1 MVMKNI
7 IYFASAVL
15 LALSSCKNED
25 GLDGNGTL
33 KLSVGIEDIVNVESR
48 SATDDQ
54 SSLESTCKVRIYSGN
69 TLVDKYLGSQ
79 LPVSIPL
86 LSGDYSVRVTAGD
99 SVAAAFDKKFYEG
112 IENFTI
118 VRGHTSEVNVDCR
131 IANTVVAVNFDPTL
145 DDMFSES
152 SVVVT
157 SSTGELVYS
166 SSENNVKGYFSLP
179 SDNKTLKCVF
189 KGKKITGGEFTKEHD
204 IQGEPS
210 TLYNLTYKFSSSPSD
225 TGGGFFD
232 ISVDTTPLGESS
244 SMIVVKQRPT
254 VTLKN
259 EANEEFDINN
269 PHTVQVGT
277 TEPFYLWV
285 ATSSSIKS
293 LVVTNDKFVEWGVS
307 STSSID
313 FTGLSDDEVSQL
325 SAKGL
330 TLIEYTP
337 GTTTNG
343 VNWCIKFES
352 ALMTKI
358 TVAEGNFNTTIDV
371 VDVNDKSR
379 NAVWNLVV
387 SNSTVVTTDAFPYTI
402 WTNKAQLR
410 ASKISEPTGNVR
422 FRYRQKNTVDWSYVD
437 AVLANDVYTADI
449 KGLTPKTMYEYQI
462 MDGDVAS
469 SVTCMFTTEEAQQL
483 PNSSFESVSG
493 DEPLLI
499 YGEGEEMWWDSGN
512 HGSASFASLGIGGNV
527 TTVDKSLFHSGIQSL
542 LLASQNIANTLAAGN
557 VFAGKYLKTEG
568 TNGVLGFG
576 RLFTSRPAK
585 LKGYV
590 KYNGG
595 TVDIGGDMIAKGSDD
610 KGIFYVALTDG
621 DGEVYDDGSK
631 WSRIIKTNKKNR
643 QLFDKDAENVI
654 AYGEMIWSGKT
665 SDNGLV
671 PFEITLNYKSLER
684 IPNRIVVVASACMYG
699 DYFQGSSSSKMWLD
713 DLELVYE

>member
-1 MVMKNI
+1 MKNI
-7 IYFASAVL
+7 IYFASVL
-15 LALSSCKNED
+15 LLVISSCVNED

-48 SATDDQ
+48 NTTEEQ
-54 SSLESTCKVRIYSGN
+54 PSLESTCKIRIYSGN

-118 VRGHTSEVNVDCR
+118 VRGQTSEVNVDCR

-244 SMIVVKQRPT
+244 STIVVKQRPT

-313 FTGLSDDEVSQL
+313 FTGLSDDEISQL

-330 TLIEYTP
+330 SLIKYTP
-337 GTTTNG
+337 STTTNG

-437 AVLANDVYTADI
+437 AVFADDVYTADI
-449 KGLTPKTMYEYQI
+449 TGLTSGTMYEYQI

-469 SVTCMFTTEEAQQL
+469 SVTCTFTTEEAQQL
-483 PNSSFESVSG
+483 PNNSFESVSG
-493 DEPLLI
+493 SSPILI
-499 YGEGEEMWWDSGN
+499 HGKDEEMWWDSGN
-512 HGSASFASLGIGGNV
+512 HGSSTIGRNV
-527 TTVDKSLFHSGIQSL
+527 TTVDTSIKHSGNQSL
-542 LLASQNIANTLAAGN
+542 LLSSQNVVIKFAAGN

-568 TNGVLGFG
+568 TDGVLGFG
-576 RLFTSRPAK
+576 RPFTSRPTK
-585 LKGYV
+585 LKGYI
-590 KYNGG
+590 KYNCGVVDKGG
-595 TVDIGGDMIAKGSDD
+595 NMIANGSNDN
-610 KGIFYVALTDG
+610 GIVYIALTDG
-621 DGEVYDDGSK
+621 EGEVYDDGSK
-631 WSRIIKTNKKNR
+631 WSRIIKTNKDNR
-643 QLFDKDAENVI
+643 QLFDKDAENII
-654 AYGEMIWSGKT
+654 AYGEMIWNETT
-665 SDNGLV
+665 SDSGLV
-671 PFEITLNYKSLER
+671 PFEITLDYKSLNR
-684 IPNRIVVVASACMYG
+684 VPNRIVVVASASMYG
-699 DYFQGSSSSKMWLD
+699 DYFQGSTSSKMWLD

>member
-1 MVMKNI
+1 MIMRNI
-7 IYFASAVL
+7 IYYASIVL

-25 GLDGNGTL
+25 GLDGSGIL
-33 KLSVGIEDIVNVESR
+33 KLNFGIEDAVNVQSR
-48 SATDDQ
+48 ITADEQ
-54 SSLESTCKVRIYSGN
+54 ASLEESSKIRIYSGK
-69 TLVDKYLGSQ
+69 TLVVKYLGSE
-79 LPVSIPL
+79 LPETISL

-118 VRGHTSEVNVDCR
+118 ARGQASDVNVDCR
-131 IANTVVAVNFDPTL
+131 IANTVVAVNFDQTL

-244 SMIVVKQRPT
+244 STIVVKQRPT

-437 AVLANDVYTADI
+437 AVFANDVYTADI
-449 KGLTPKTMYEYQI
+449 TGLTPGTMYEYQI

-469 SVTCMFTTEEAQQL
+469 SVTCTFTTEEALQL
-483 PNSSFESVSG
+483 PNNSFEEWSG
-493 DEPLLI
+493 SAPL
-499 YGEGEEMWWDSGN
+499 YVFKEGDSMWWDTGNTGSQKGGVNITTNDSSIKNSGN
-512 HGSASFASLGIGGNV
+512 YSAKLS
-527 TTVDKSLFHSGIQSL
+527 
-542 LLASQNIANTLAAGN
+542 SQNVIIQFAAGN
-557 VFAGKYLKTEG
+557 MFIGKFIDVEMQGLTG
-568 TNGVLGFG
+568 HGILGFG
-576 RLFTSRPAK
+576 RNFNSRPTK
-585 LKGYV
+585 LKGYL
-590 KYNGG
+590 KYNCGEVNKGG
-595 TVDIGGDMIAKGSDD
+595 SHISNGANDE
-610 KGIFYVALTDG
+610 GIIYIALTDG
-621 DGEVYDDGSK
+621 DGVQDQNGEF
-631 WSRIIKTNKKNR
+631 WSCIIKTKSG
-643 QLFDKDAENVI
+643 QYFDKNASNIV
-654 AYGEMIWSGKT
+654 AYGEKIWNESTSGDGMI
-665 SDNGLV
+665 
-671 PFEITLNYKSLER
+671 PFEISLDYRSFER
-684 IPNRIVVVASACMYG
+684 KVNRIVLVAAASRYG
-699 DYFQGSSSSKMWLD
+699 DYFEGSTSSIMWLD

>member
-1 MVMKNI
+1 MKNI
-7 IYFASAVL
+7 IYFASVL
-15 LALSSCKNED
+15 LLVISSCVNED

-48 SATDDQ
+48 STTDDQ
-54 SSLESTCKVRIYSGN
+54 PSLESTCKIRIYSGN

-118 VRGHTSEVNVDCR
+118 VRGQTSEVNVDCR

-244 SMIVVKQRPT
+244 STIVVKQRPT

-313 FTGLSDDEVSQL
+313 FTGLSDDEISQL

-330 TLIEYTP
+330 SLIKYTP
-337 GTTTNG
+337 STTTNG

-402 WTNKAQLR
+402 WTKKAQLR

-437 AVLANDVYTADI
+437 AVFANDVYTADI
-449 KGLTPKTMYEYQI
+449 TGLTPGTMYEYQI

-469 SVTCMFTTEEAQQL
+469 SVTCTFTTEEAQQL
-483 PNSSFESVSG
+483 PNNSFESVSG
-493 DEPLLI
+493 SSPILI
-499 YGEGEEMWWDSGN
+499 HGKDEEMWWDSGN
-512 HGSASFASLGIGGNV
+512 HGSSTIGRNV
-527 TTVDKSLFHSGIQSL
+527 TTVDTSIKHSGNQSL
-542 LLASQNIANTLAAGN
+542 LLSSQNVVIKFAAGN

-568 TNGVLGFG
+568 TDGVLGFG
-576 RLFTSRPAK
+576 RPFTSRPTK
-585 LKGYV
+585 LKGYI
-590 KYNGG
+590 KYNCGVVDKGG
-595 TVDIGGDMIAKGSDD
+595 NMIANGSNDN
-610 KGIFYVALTDG
+610 GIVYIALTDG
-621 DGEVYDDGSK
+621 EGEVYDDGSK
-631 WSRIIKTNKKNR
+631 WSRIIKTNKDNR
-643 QLFDKDAENVI
+643 QLFDKDAENII
-654 AYGEMIWSGKT
+654 AYGEMIWNETT
-665 SDNGLV
+665 SDSGLV
-671 PFEITLNYKSLER
+671 PFEITLDYKSLNR
-684 IPNRIVVVASACMYG
+684 VPNRIVVVASASMYG
-699 DYFQGSSSSKMWLD
+699 DYFQGSTSSKMWLD

>member
-1 MVMKNI
+1 MIMRNI
-7 IYFASAVL
+7 IYYASIVL

-25 GLDGNGTL
+25 GLDGSGIL
-33 KLSVGIEDIVNVESR
+33 KLNFGIEDAVNVQSR
-48 SATDDQ
+48 ITADEQ
-54 SSLESTCKVRIYSGN
+54 ASLEESSKIRIYSGK
-69 TLVDKYLGSQ
+69 TLVVKYLGSE
-79 LPVSIPL
+79 LPETISL

-118 VRGHTSEVNVDCR
+118 ARGQASDVNVDCR
-131 IANTVVAVNFDPTL
+131 IANTVVAVNFDQTL

-244 SMIVVKQRPT
+244 STIVVKQRPT

-293 LVVTNDKFVEWGVS
+293 LVVTNEKFVEWGVS

-313 FTGLSDDEVSQL
+313 FTGLSDDEISQL

-330 TLIEYTP
+330 SLIKYTP

-371 VDVNDKSR
+371 IDVNDKSR

-387 SNSTVVTTDAFPYTI
+387 SNSTVVTTDALPYTI
-402 WTNKAQLR
+402 WTKKAQLR

-437 AVLANDVYTADI
+437 AVFANDVYTADI
-449 KGLTPKTMYEYQI
+449 TGLTPGTMYEYQI

-469 SVTCMFTTEEAQQL
+469 SVTCTFTTEEALQL
-483 PNSSFESVSG
+483 PNNGFERVSG
-493 DEPLLI
+493 EKPMLI
-499 YGEGEEMWWDSGN
+499 YGSGDEMWWDSGN
-512 HGSASFASLGIGGNV
+512 HGSSSVSMFAVDI
-527 TTVDKSLFHSGIQSL
+527 TKIDKSLKHSGNQSL
-542 LLASQNIANTLAAGN
+542 LLSSTNVVIKFAAGN
-557 VFAGKYLKTEG
+557 VFAGKYLKTDG
-568 TNGVLGFG
+568 TDGILGFG
-576 RLFTSRPAK
+576 RPFSSRPSK
-585 LKGYV
+585 LKGYI
-590 KYNGG
+590 KYNSGV
-595 TVDIGGDMIAKGSDD
+595 VDEGGDMIADGSND
-610 KGIFYVALTDG
+610 KGIVYIALTDG

-631 WSRIIKTNKKNR
+631 WSRIIKTNKDNR
-643 QLFDKDAENVI
+643 QLFNKDAENVI
-654 AYGEMIWSGKT
+654 AYGEMIWSDTT
-665 SDNGLV
+665 SDSGLV
-671 PFEITLNYKSLER
+671 PFEITLDYKSLNR
-684 IPNRIVVVASACMYG
+684 VPNRIVIVASASMYG
-699 DYFQGSSSSKMWLD
+699 DYFQGSTSSKMWLD